1 MSFPL
6 GFAINAHVLA
16 PPDGK
21 DSSADIIDHLERA
34 LYDADVEVVNR
45 GPDFLEF
52 KVTIED
58 RVSRAFPPPGHKRW
72 LPPWSFAF
80 IGGGTIS
87 VTEQSGVYRLRSDL
101 RTSAIPLLRVLPVAI
116 GALVLPLHGVLAR
129 LGAGVVV
136 GLAANALTWLIAK
149 WQFGVWIQ
157 ETGSKISSDLTR
169 AA

>member
-6 GFAINAHVLA
+6 DFAINAHVLA

-21 DSSADIIDHLERA
+21 DSSPAIIDRLERA
-34 LYDADVEVVNR
+34 LYDSDVEVINR

-58 RVSRAFPPPGHKRW
+58 RLGRAFPIPGDKR

-87 VTEQSGVYRLRSDL
+87 LTEQSGVYRLRGDL
-101 RTSAIPLLRVLPVAI
+101 RTSAIPLLRVLPIAI
-116 GALVLPLHGVLAR
+116 GAIVLPLHGILAR
-129 LGAGVVV
+129 LGAGIVV
-136 GLAANALTWLIAK
+136 GLVVNAFTWLIAK
-149 WQFGVWIQ
+149 WQFGVWMQ
-157 ETGSKISSDLTR
+157 ETGSRISSDLTR